1 MEKTHPQ
8 PAAQGRLQSI
18 DALRGFDMLFIM
30 GGAGLL
36 TALAKWAPCPITEWI
51 AEQMT
56 HVEWHGL
63 RHHDTIFP
71 LFLFIAGISFPF
83 SLAKQR
89 AGGRSEAAI
98 HWKVIRRGLL
108 LVVLGMVYNGLLNL
122 QFEDFRF
129 ASVLA
134 RIGLAWM
141 LAALLF
147 LHTGWKA
154 RLGITAALLVGYWL
168 VAGFIPAPDGGG
180 ADIFSA
186 RGSVVGYVDR
196 QWLPGRVL
204 YGDIDPEG
212 ILGVVPAIGTALL
225 GMLAGEWVKSER
237 MDFTPSRKALGL
249 LLMGLAALI
258 VGLAWGTV
266 FPINKK
272 MWTSSFV
279 MVVGGYSFLM
289 FALFYYLIDVLQWRR
304 WTLFFTVIG
313 MNSITIYLGQR
324 FINFGYTSDK
334 LFGGL
339 VGLMPETSRDFF
351 AQAAYIAVC
360 WLFLYFLYHKRVFL
374 KV

>member
-1 MEKTHPQ
+1 
-8 PAAQGRLQSI
+8 
-18 DALRGFDMLFIM
+18 
-30 GGAGLL
+30 
-36 TALAKWAPCPITEWI
+36 
-51 AEQMT
+51 
-56 HVEWHGL
+56 
-63 RHHDTIFP
+63 
-71 LFLFIAGISFPF
+71 
-83 SLAKQR
+83 
-89 AGGRSEAAI
+89 
-98 HWKVIRRGLL
+98 
-108 LVVLGMVYNGLLNL
+108 
-122 QFEDFRF
+122 
-129 ASVLA
+129 
-134 RIGLAWM
+134 
-141 LAALLF
+141 
-147 LHTGWKA
+147 
-154 RLGITAALLVGYWL
+154 
-168 VAGFIPAPDGGG
+168 
-180 ADIFSA
+180 
-186 RGSVVGYVDR
+186 
-196 QWLPGRVL
+196 
-204 YGDIDPEG
+204 
-212 ILGVVPAIGTALL
+212 
-225 GMLAGEWVKSER
+225 